1 MGQKSSSKKRIRE
14 IQERRKNFKKNR
26 DKKKFKNAL
35 ISLIFFALLALF
47 MISTK
52 DFTFWNAQAPI
63 VLIFGFVGAGFL
75 GFAIRSLYQQL
86 STRKWESTKCTIL
99 VKDQEPVGSG
109 TGGTSW
115 HSLVYYTYTVGGV
128 SFTSN
133 KISLGL
139 IGFSSF
145 SKAVKR
151 SRIYKENE
159 IRECWYNPKRPSMS
173 VLERDLSLIK
183 SIYLFLCAVLFF
195 ALGLL
200 AKLNL

>member
-1 MGQKSSSKKRIRE
+1 MGQKSSSKKRIKE

-26 DKKKFKNAL
+26 NKEKLKSAS
-35 ISLIFFALLALF
+35 ISLIFIALLALF
-47 MISTK
+47 MISTR
-52 DFTFWNAQAPI
+52 DLPFWNAQAPV
-63 VLIFGFVGAGFL
+63 VLIFGFISAGFL
-75 GFAIRSLYQQL
+75 GFAVRNLYQQL

-99 VKDQEPVGSG
+99 VKDQEPKGAG

-115 HSLVYYTYTVGGV
+115 HSLVYYTYTVDGE

-145 SKAVKR
+145 SKAIKR
-151 SRIYKENE
+151 SRSYKENE
-159 IRECWYNPKRPSMS
+159 VRECWYNPIRPSMS
-173 VLERDLSLIK
+173 VLERGLSLK
-183 SIYLFLCAVLFF
+183 KPIYLILSALLFF
-195 ALGLL
+195 ALALF